1 MKKLLS
7 FAAAL
12 FVLLSCFAP
21 ATAEA
26 GKISVVTTIFPIYD
40 WVREIVG
47 ANDHV
52 DISILLDSG
61 VDLHSYQPTVQD
73 IVKVASSDVFA
84 YVGGES
90 DEWVNGALAGAVNPE
105 MQVVNLVE
113 AMGEDI
119 KMEEIV
125 EGMEHNHDHDHDD
138 HDHDEDDHG
147 HDEDDHDHDEDHD
160 HGHDEDDHDH
170 GEDHDHDH
178 DDHDGDEQEHAAEP
192 FADSEVEDRPLSDF
206 AGDWQSAYPYLLNGS
221 LDEAIEHSAQDGSM
235 TAEEYHAYYEQGL
248 KADAERLVISEDGV
262 FTFYVN
268 GEPHQSEYEYRNFLI
283 YWNVYGSKGV
293 RYQYEAKNPE
303 NGVPKYVQISDHL
316 IHPAKA
322 EHLHVYVTDV
332 SFEHLVEDTTNWP
345 YYFPA
350 SLTDEE
356 VIAHFGGGHSHDDD
370 DEDDHDHG
378 HDEDEH
384 DNEHEHDH
392 EHEEEADEHVWL
404 SLRNAQKL
412 VAALTD
418 ALCKADPAD
427 AETFRANAAA
437 YIGKLAALDAQ
448 YTETVNSAA
457 FKAFLFGDRF
467 PFRYLADDYG
477 LDYFAAFS
485 GCSAES
491 EASFATVVFLAG
503 RMDELGLPAVLTIEN
518 PRTRLAQTIVENTQA
533 KNQKILSLDSMQG
546 TTAADIAAGA
556 TYLGIMENNL
566 AVLRD
571 ALN

>member
-26 GKISVVTTIFPIYD
+26 GKISVVTTIFPIDD

-52 DISILLDSG
+52 DVSILLDSG

-73 IVKVASSDVFA
+73 ILKVSTADVFA
-84 YVGGES
+84 FVGGES
-90 DEWVNGALAGAVNPE
+90 DEWVEGALAEAANKD
-105 MQVVNLVE
+105 MKVVNLVE

-125 EGMEHNHDHDHDD
+125 EGMEHEHDHDHDKDD
-138 HDHDEDDHG
+138 HD
-147 HDEDDHDHDEDHD
+147 HDEDDHDHDED
-160 HGHDEDDHDH
+160 E
-170 GEDHDHDH
+170 HDHDH
-178 DDHDGDEQEHAAEP
+178 
-192 FADSEVEDRPLSDF
+192 
-206 AGDWQSAYPYLLNGS
+206 
-221 LDEAIEHSAQDGSM
+221 
-235 TAEEYHAYYEQGL
+235 
-248 KADAERLVISEDGV
+248 
-262 FTFYVN
+262 
-268 GEPHQSEYEYRNFLI
+268 
-283 YWNVYGSKGV
+283 
-293 RYQYEAKNPE
+293 
-303 NGVPKYVQISDHL
+303 
-316 IHPAKA
+316 
-322 EHLHVYVTDV
+322 
-332 SFEHLVEDTTNWP
+332 
-345 YYFPA
+345 
-350 SLTDEE
+350 
-356 VIAHFGGGHSHDDD
+356 
-370 DEDDHDHG
+370 
-378 HDEDEH
+378 
-384 DNEHEHDH
+384 EHEHEH

-418 ALCKADPAD
+418 ALCKEDPAD
-427 AETFRANAAA
+427 AEAFRANAAA
-437 YIGKLAALDAQ
+437 YIEKLAALDAQ
-448 YTETVNSAA
+448 YSEAVNSAA
-457 FKAFLFGDRF
+457 FRTILFGDRF

-491 EASFATVVFLAG
+491 EASFATIVFLAG
-503 RMDELGLPAVLTIEN
+503 KVDELGLPTVLTIEN
-518 PRTRLAQTIVENTQA
+518 PRTRIAQTIVESTQA

-556 TYLGIMENNL
+556 TYLGIMESNL